1 MFFKT
6 RMRRLLRGMIEAA
19 APPGLR
25 PDHGATVARALVL
38 ERAAI
43 AFGLIWQGLSPAQ
56 AALVVIHGARALA
69 GLGSAEADRLA
80 GAAARFAA
88 QHGLEAFSV
97 AIAQDVLHIER
108 LRALRRQG
116 HAARA
121 PSGDGRLPMLA

>member
-1 MFFKT
+1 
-6 RMRRLLRGMIEAA
+6 MRRLLRHMIDAA

-25 PDHGATVARALVL
+25 PDHGATVARAPVL

-56 AALVVIHGARALA
+56 AMPVVIHAARALA
-69 GLGSAEADRLA
+69 GLGSVEANQLA

-88 QHGLEAFSV
+88 QQGLEAFSA

-108 LRALRRQG
+108 LWALRRQG
-116 HAARA
+116 HAVRP
-121 PSGDGRLPMLA
+121 PSGDGRLPMLV